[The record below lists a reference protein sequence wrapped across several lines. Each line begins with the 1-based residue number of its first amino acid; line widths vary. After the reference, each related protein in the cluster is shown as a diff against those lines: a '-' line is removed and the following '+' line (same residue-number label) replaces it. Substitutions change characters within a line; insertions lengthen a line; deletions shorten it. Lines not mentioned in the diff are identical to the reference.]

1 MTYTSVSLEKSVTMV
16 SLHVL
21 DNGSWFSFGEVTISP
36 ARLLRII
43 YPIRGIMTIPH
54 RFFSVCFSTLDRCSP
69 PFHLTNVVCG
79 CIFLRSVYCTKKVVS
94 RGKTPLKMQK
104 LCHCASFLSMPHF
117 LLTNFYEIMG
127 GRWKALSVGYGFSLS
142 LSYTTIP
149 IILSYILQY
158 VVSFCSTGSS
168 NLLKMVS
175 LRRKNVSFPIMIVSL
190 VLE

>member
-69 PFHLTNVVCG
+69 PFRLTNVVCG

-94 RGKTPLKMQK
+94 WGKTPLKMQK

-127 GRWKALSVGYGFSLS
+127 GWWVTFSPL
-142 LSYTTIP
+142 
-149 IILSYILQY
+149 
-158 VVSFCSTGSS
+158 V
-168 NLLKMVS
+168 MVS
-175 LRRKNVSFPIMIVSL
+175 PYPCRTPPSRSSCHIFYST
-190 VLE
+190 

>member
-1 MTYTSVSLEKSVTMV
+1 MV
-16 SLHVL
+16 SSHVL

-54 RFFSVCFSTLDRCSP
+54 RFSYVCFRALDRGSP
-69 PFHLTNVVCG
+69 PFRLTNVVCG

-175 LRRKNVSFPIMIVSL
+175 LRRKNVSFPIMIVSF